1 MLKKYHEC
9 APCGAQFHAVSGLTR
24 HVYFPTGETTL
35 KCYRCR
41 VEIRKRISIHTPAKN
56 PLKNLRGICGS
67 CFSQNGHLKSHLRIH
82 TGEKPFKCDL
92 CGLCFS
98 DNSSLK
104 FICAFILGEAVQM

>member
-1 MLKKYHEC
+1 ML
-9 APCGAQFHAVSGLTR
+9 PLQSGNSKT
-24 HVYFPTGETTL
+24 HKHTHTSEKSF
-35 KCYRCR
+35 KC
-41 VEIRKRISIHTPAKN
+41 
-56 PLKNLRGICGS
+56 GICGS

-104 FICAFILGEAVQM
+104 RHLRIHTGRSRSNVTCVDYALLKIAL